1 MEESIMPVEPAHQLI
16 EVKVQ
21 NLQQIFNSIDPS
33 PFHERDLDP
42 EAEEFI
48 VSWAREHN
56 LKKPFKLVVHLGQAP
71 DRTETEHILK
81 EAIHNYFNYRYDF
94 NQRELKQL
102 LRYGWTSLLIALAFL
117 AACVTAAQTISR
129 QLGRF
134 EAIAQEGL
142 TIIGWVAMWRPLD
155 IYLYRW
161 WPLYRLGK
169 IYHRLSTMPVE
180 IRMA

>member
-1 MEESIMPVEPAHQLI
+1 MPVNPAYQLI

-48 VSWAREHN
+48 VSWAQEHN
-56 LKKPFKLVVHLGQAP
+56 LKKPFKLVVHLGQNP
-71 DRTETEHILK
+71 DPA
-81 EAIHNYFNYRYDF
+81 EAERVLQESIRNYFNYRHDF

-102 LRYGWTSLLIALAFL
+102 LRYGWTSLLIATAFL
-117 AACVTAAQTISR
+117 AGCVTAAQTIDPE
-129 QLGRF
+129 LGRF
-134 EAIAQEGL
+134 KLILREGL
-142 TIIGWVAMWRPLD
+142 IIIGWVAMWRPLD
-155 IYLYRW
+155 VYLYRW

-180 IRMA
+180 IRQV

>member
-1 MEESIMPVEPAHQLI
+1 MPVEPAYQLI

-48 VSWAREHN
+48 VSWAQEHN
-56 LKKPFKLVVHLGQAP
+56 LKKPFKLVVHLGQNP
-71 DRTETEHILK
+71 DPA
-81 EAIHNYFNYRYDF
+81 EAERVLQESIRNYFNYRHDF

-102 LRYGWTSLLIALAFL
+102 LRYGWTSLLIATAFL
-117 AACVTAAQTISR
+117 AGCVTAAQTIDPE
-129 QLGRF
+129 LGRF
-134 EAIAQEGL
+134 KLILREGL
-142 TIIGWVAMWRPLD
+142 IIIGWVAMWRPLD
-155 IYLYRW
+155 VYLYRW

-180 IRMA
+180 IRSA

>member
-1 MEESIMPVEPAHQLI
+1 MSEPAYQLI

-48 VSWAREHN
+48 VR
-56 LKKPFKLVVHLGQAP
+56 PFKLVVHLGQTP
-71 DRTETEHILK
+71 DRAEAERILQG
-81 EAIHNYFNYRYDF
+81 AIRNYFNYRYEF

-102 LRYGWTSLLIALAFL
+102 LRYGWTSLLIALGFL
-117 AACVTAAQTISR
+117 AACVTAAQAINPE
-129 QLGRF
+129 LGRF
-134 EAIAQEGL
+134 KAIVREGL
-142 TIIGWVAMWRPLD
+142 VIIGWVAMWRPLD

-161 WPLYRLGK
+161 WPRYRLSK

-180 IRMA
+180 IRAA

>member
-1 MEESIMPVEPAHQLI
+1 MPADSGHQLI

-21 NLQQIFNSIDPS
+21 NLQQVFNSIDPS

-48 VSWAREHN
+48 VSWAQEHN
-56 LKKPFKLVVHLGQAP
+56 LKKPFKLVVHLGQTT
-71 DRTETEHILK
+71 DRA
-81 EAIHNYFNYRYDF
+81 EAERVLQGAIRNYFNYRYEF

-102 LRYGWTSLLIALAFL
+102 LRYGWTSLLIAVGFL
-117 AACVTAAQTISR
+117 GICVTAAQTINPEY
-129 QLGRF
+129 GRLK
-134 EAIAQEGL
+134 AIVREGL
-142 TIIGWVAMWRPLD
+142 IIIGWVAMWRPLD

-161 WPLYRLGK
+161 WPRYRLGK

-180 IRMA
+180 IRPA

>member
-1 MEESIMPVEPAHQLI
+1 MPVEPSHQLI

-42 EAEEFI
+42 EAEDFI

-56 LKKPFKLVVHLGQAP
+56 LKKPFKLVVHLGQVS
-71 DRTETEHILK
+71 DRAEAEHILR
-81 EAIHNYFNYRYDF
+81 ESIHNYFNYRHDF
-94 NQRELKQL
+94 NQRELTQL

-117 AACVTAAQTISR
+117 AACVTAAQTMTR

-134 EAIAQEGL
+134 EAIIQEGL

-180 IRMA
+180 IRAA

>member
-1 MEESIMPVEPAHQLI
+1 MPVEPAYQLI

-48 VSWAREHN
+48 VSWAQEHN
-56 LKKPFKLVVHLGQAP
+56 LKKPFKLVVHLGQTT
-71 DRTETEHILK
+71 DRAEAERILQ
-81 EAIHNYFNYRYDF
+81 ESIRNYFNYRYEF

-102 LRYGWTSLLIALAFL
+102 LRYGWTSLLIASAFL
-117 AACVTAAQTISR
+117 AGCVTAAQIIDPD
-129 QLGRF
+129 LGQFR
-134 EAIAQEGL
+134 AIVQEGL
-142 TIIGWVAMWRPLD
+142 IIIGWVAMWRPLD
-155 IYLYRW
+155 VYLYRW
-161 WPLYRLGK
+161 WPVYRLGK

-180 IRMA
+180 IRTS

>member
-1 MEESIMPVEPAHQLI
+1 MPVDPAYQLI
-16 EVKVQ
+16 EIKVQ
-21 NLQQIFNSIDPS
+21 QLQQIFNSIDPS

-48 VSWAREHN
+48 VSWAQEHN
-56 LKKPFKLVVHLGQAP
+56 LKKPFKLVVHLGQIA
-71 DRTETEHILK
+71 DRAEAERILH
-81 EAIHNYFNYRYDF
+81 ESIRNYFNYRYDF

-180 IRMA
+180 IRPA

>member
-1 MEESIMPVEPAHQLI
+1 MPVDPSHQLI

-48 VSWAREHN
+48 VSWAQEHN
-56 LKKPFKLVVHLGQAP
+56 LKRPFKLVVHLGQTP
-71 DRTETEHILK
+71 DRAEAERILQG
-81 EAIHNYFNYRYDF
+81 AIRNYFNYRYEF

-102 LRYGWTSLLIALAFL
+102 LRYGWTSLLIALGFL
-117 AACVTAAQTISR
+117 AACVMAAQTIDAD
-129 QLGRF
+129 LGQFR
-134 EAIAQEGL
+134 AIVQEGL
-142 TIIGWVAMWRPLD
+142 IIIGWVAMWRPLD

-161 WPLYRLGK
+161 WPVYRLGK

-180 IRMA
+180 IRAS